1 MRRILLNILLAATV
15 LGLLGGCGFKLRGQE
30 QLPFNIIHLDAGGG
44 SFMAPLLAE
53 SLRQQGKQLAATAKE
68 ADVSVRLAEEDK
80 RKDILALSGGGKVR
94 EYRIEYRLTLS
105 ATDAAGLEILA
116 PTPLRVTRDYSYDDT
131 QALAKESE
139 EALLHRDME
148 RDMLRQILQR
158 LAYVKR

>member
-1 MRRILLNILLAATV
+1 MRRILLNIVLAAMA
-15 LGLLGGCGFKLRGQE
+15 LGLLGGCGFKLRGQDH
-30 QLPFNIIHLDAGGG
+30 LPFNIVHLDAGGS

-53 SLRQQGKQLAATAKE
+53 DLRGHGKQLAGRAKE
-68 ADVSVRLAEEDK
+68 AEVSVRLAGEEK